1 MQTILQQLPHRAK
14 EQKKSTKKYFSKLTK
29 QKPKQLDRVMQEL
42 HEEAFERI
50 DCLTCANCCKTT
62 SPIFTNKDIERIA
75 AHLKLRPANF
85 VEKYL
90 HLDGDGDYVLNNSPC
105 TFLDEENYCKIYDVR
120 PKACREYPHTN
131 RKQFHKILN
140 LTVKNMSV
148 CPATFDIVMKLQKV
162 LP

>member
-1 MQTILQQLPHRAK
+1 MNTLLQQLPYKAK
-14 EQKKSTKKYFSKLTK
+14 EQKKSTKKYFSKLAK
-29 QKPKQLDRVMQEL
+29 QKPKHLDGIMQEL
-42 HEEAFERI
+42 HEEAFEKI

-75 AHLKLRPANF
+75 SHLKLRPADL

-90 HLDGDGDYVLNNSPC
+90 HLDEDGDYVLNSSPC
-105 TFLDEENYCKIYDVR
+105 TFLEDDNYCKIYDVR

-140 LTVKNMSV
+140 LTLKNMSI
-148 CPATFDIVMKLQKV
+148 CPATFDIIMKLQKV